1 MSIEK
6 AIERVRQISWIS
18 KPLLEKYGDTFI
30 FGSSYMIGKV
40 IEILKKESVSPC
52 ENCQALET
60 KIEQMKTDHA
70 LEQLDR
76 NMAKDRNGN

>member
-6 AIERVRQISWIS
+6 AIERIYVAMHSTNKDGFNVCNAGYWQGLIDA
-18 KPLLEKYGDTFI
+18 LT
-30 FGSSYMIGKV
+30 
-40 IEILKKESVSPC
+40 ILKEESITPC

-76 NMAKDRNGN
+76 NMAKDRNGKGG

>member
-6 AIERVRQISWIS
+6 AKKRIEKELNNS
-18 KPLLEKYGDTFI
+18 KNAIVSSIFI
-30 FGSSYMIGKV
+30 MCLS
-40 IEILKKESVSPC
+40 ILKEESISPC